1 MKFLVDAQ
9 LPPALKDWF
18 RIHGYEARH
27 VQDVGLLDAKMGPFG
42 SMPLAGNAAIVT
54 KDEDFADRSA
64 RDVNS
69 PKIVWLR
76 AGNTTNR
83 MLLEWLTASVARSP
97 QAAWRR
103 TSLN

>member
-42 SMPLAGNAAIVT
+42 SMPLAGNPFASRRVT
-54 KDEDFADRSA
+54 APLA
-64 RDVNS
+64 
-69 PKIVWLR
+69 
-76 AGNTTNR
+76 
-83 MLLEWLTASVARSP
+83 LLASVALLTGCGEGPTVRVAMPPAVIWFASLTVP
-97 QAAWRR
+97 QQ
-103 TSLN
+103 